1 MVDKVPPIVIEIFN
15 LKIETD
21 EAICD
26 YVIIMDII
34 SERLEAGGITTSEG
48 QEEEGN
54 D

>member
-26 YVIIMDII
+26 YVIILDII
-34 SERLEAGGITTSEG
+34 KRTVRSGRDKDKRRTRGGGE
-48 QEEEGN
+48 
-54 D
+54 